1 MTSASGSYMLPLLVL
16 WPAAGGALAFAIG
29 RSDRRVLDCAVW
41 AVTLIELAAVWFC
54 RGLTDA
60 SFALEGVCG
69 LGLSLR
75 FDGFRLIY
83 AVLTAFMWA
92 VASIFSSEYLT
103 HHKNC
108 RRYHLFV
115 LITQGAMMGVFL
127 SADLFTTFVFFEMM
141 SLSSYVMV
149 AQDETPEAARA
160 AQTYLAVTIIGGM
173 ATLLGLVLLYRELGT
188 LDLDSLSPAV
198 LEARAED
205 LLGPGLLTLVGF
217 AAKAAIFPLHVWL
230 PPAHAAAPAP
240 SSALLSGLLT
250 KTGVFG
256 ILTLSATLFRHDPTW
271 ALILLLPALVT
282 MVLGAVLGI
291 FSVNLKRTLAC
302 SSMSQLGFILT
313 GVAMLGF
320 LGPEND
326 LAARGVALYMVGH
339 SLIKLVLFL
348 SAGVVHMNT
357 GALDL
362 NDVQGFG
369 RGKPLFCFAFSMGAL
384 GLMGMP
390 LWNGYIAKT
399 LLHESI
405 LEHLYLLEARGS
417 AGAVPAFLNV
427 LGLTEPQFFS
437 LVEWTFLVSGGL
449 SVAYVL
455 KLFAALFAARPE
467 PRIAAQAKGR
477 YMTPVSAAALTLPAL
492 LLPLLGAL
500 PHHLTDSVGIM
511 ATPFMGGPTEHHP
524 VHYFSPEA
532 LSGAAIPLVIGSAVY
547 ALFIRRLLMRR
558 APDGRYRFLNRWPD
572 GLDLEG
578 ALYRPLLLR
587 ALPLLGGAF
596 ATAMDRAASAL
607 LTLPLRVGR
616 LAAPALNRAAEA
628 FLSALPRIGAPA
640 ARALDA
646 LTSVPILSALER
658 AEDGCRTRPRD
669 EADPW
674 RPGAEPPSDNSR
686 CLPMACAL
694 AAFAILFAILMA
706 SRS

>member
-16 WPAAGGALAFAIG
+16 WPAAGGVLAFAIG
-29 RSDRRVLDCAVW
+29 RSDRRLLDCAVW

-54 RGLTDA
+54 RGLTGA

-75 FDGFRLIY
+75 LDGFRLIY

-92 VASIFSSEYLT
+92 VVSIFSSEYLT

-149 AQDETPEAARA
+149 AQDEAPEAARA

-173 ATLLGLVLLYRELGT
+173 VTLLGMVLLYRELGT
-188 LDLDSLSPAV
+188 LALDSLSPAA
-198 LEARAED
+198 LKARAED
-205 LLGPGLLTLVGF
+205 LLGPGLLMLVGF

-230 PPAHAAAPAP
+230 PTAHAAAPAP

-256 ILTLSATLFRHDPTW
+256 ILMLSATLFRHDPTW

-282 MVLGAVLGI
+282 MVLGAVLGV

-339 SLIKLVLFL
+339 SLVKLVLFL

-384 GLMGMP
+384 GLMGVP

-405 LEHLYLLEARGS
+405 LMHLHLLEVHGS
-417 AGAVPAFLNV
+417 AGVVPAFLNV
-427 LGLTEPQFFS
+427 LGLTEPQFFG
-437 LVEWTFLVSGGL
+437 LVEWTFLISGGL
-449 SVAYVL
+449 TVAYVL
-455 KLFAALFAARPE
+455 KLFAALFLARPG
-467 PRIAAQAKGR
+467 PQIAAQATGR
-477 YMTPVSAAALTLPAL
+477 HMTPVSAAALTLPAL

-500 PHHLTDSVGIM
+500 PHRLTDSVGIM
-511 ATPFMGGPTEHHP
+511 ATPFMGGPAEHHP
-524 VHYFSPEA
+524 VHYFSLEA
-532 LSGAAIPLVIGSAVY
+532 LTGAAIPLVIGTAVY
-547 ALFIRRLLMRR
+547 ALFIRRLLMQR

-587 ALPLLGGAF
+587 VLPFLGGAF
-596 ATAMDRAASAL
+596 ATAMDRAAEAL
-607 LTLPLRVGR
+607 LILPLQIGR

-628 FLSALPRIGAPA
+628 FLSGLPRIGAPA

-646 LTSVPILSALER
+646 LASVPILAALER
-658 AEDGCRTRPRD
+658 AEDTCRARPRD

-674 RPGAEPPSDNSR
+674 KPGAEPPPDSYH
-686 CLPMACAL
+686 LPMACAL
-694 AAFAILFAILMA
+694 AAFAILFAIFMA
-706 SRS
+706 IRS

>member
-1 MTSASGSYMLPLLVL
+1 MTSTIGGYMLPLLVL

-54 RGLTDA
+54 RGLTGA
-60 SFALEGVCG
+60 SFVLEGVCG

-75 FDGFRLIY
+75 LDGFRLIY

-127 SADLFTTFVFFEMM
+127 SADLFTTFLFFEMM
-141 SLSSYVMV
+141 SLSSYIMV

-173 ATLLGLVLLYRELGT
+173 ATLLGLTLLYRELGT
-188 LDLDSLSPAV
+188 LDLDSLSPAA
-198 LEARAED
+198 LKARAED
-205 LLGPGLLTLVGF
+205 LLGPGLLMLVGF

-230 PPAHAAAPAP
+230 PTAHAAAPAP

-282 MVLGAVLGI
+282 MVLGAVLGV

-320 LGPEND
+320 LGPKND

-339 SLIKLVLFL
+339 SLVKLVLFL

-384 GLMGMP
+384 GLMGVP
-390 LWNGYIAKT
+390 LWSGYIAKT

-405 LEHLYLLEARGS
+405 LMHLHLLEAHGS
-417 AGAVPAFLNV
+417 AGVVPAFLNV
-427 LGLTEPQFFS
+427 LGLTEPQFFG
-437 LVEWTFLVSGGL
+437 LVEWTFLISGGL
-449 SVAYVL
+449 TVAYVL
-455 KLFAALFAARPE
+455 KLFAALFLARPG
-467 PRIAAQAKGR
+467 PQLAAQAAGR

-500 PHHLTDSVGIM
+500 PHRLTDSVGIM
-511 ATPFMGGPTEHHP
+511 ATPFMGGPAEHQP
-524 VHYFSPEA
+524 VHYFSLEA
-532 LSGAAIPLVIGSAVY
+532 LTGAAIPLVIGTAVY
-547 ALFIRRLLMRR
+547 ALFIRRLLMQR
-558 APDGRYRFLNRWPD
+558 APDGRCRFLNRWPD
-572 GLDLEG
+572 GLNLEG

-587 ALPLLGGAF
+587 VLPFLGGAF

-607 LTLPLRVGR
+607 LTLPLQIGR

-628 FLSALPRIGAPA
+628 FLSALPHIGASA
-640 ARALDA
+640 AQALDA
-646 LTSVPILSALER
+646 LASVPILSALER
-658 AEDGCRTRPRD
+658 AEDECRARPRGED
-669 EADPW
+669 DPW
-674 RPGAEPPSDNSR
+674 KPGAEPPPASC

-694 AAFAILFAILMA
+694 AAFAILFAIFMVT
-706 SRS
+706 RN

>member
-1 MTSASGSYMLPLLVL
+1 MTSVSGSYMLPLLVL
-16 WPAAGGALAFAIG
+16 WPVAGGALAFAIG

-41 AVTLIELAAVWFC
+41 AVTLIELAAAWFC

-60 SFALEGVCG
+60 SFVLEGVCG

-75 FDGFRLIY
+75 LDGFRLIY
-83 AVLTAFMWA
+83 AVLTVFMWA
-92 VASIFSSEYLT
+92 VAAIFSREYLA

-115 LITQGAMMGVFL
+115 LITQGTMMGVFL
-127 SADLFTTFVFFEMM
+127 SADLFTTFLFFEMM

-149 AQDETPEAARA
+149 AQEETPEAASA
-160 AQTYLAVTIIGGM
+160 AQTYLAIAIIGGM
-173 ATLLGLVLLYRELGT
+173 VTLLGLVLLYRELGT
-188 LDLDSLSPAV
+188 LDLDSLSPAA
-198 LEARAED
+198 LKARAED

-230 PPAHAAAPAP
+230 PTAHAVAPAP

-256 ILTLSATLFRHDPTW
+256 ILMLSATLFRHDPTW

-282 MVLGAVLGI
+282 MVLGAVLGV

-348 SAGVVHMNT
+348 STGVVHMNT

-384 GLMGMP
+384 GLMGVP

-405 LEHLYLLEARGS
+405 LMHLHLLEAHGS
-417 AGAVPAFLNV
+417 AGVVPAFLNV
-427 LGLTEPQFFS
+427 LGLTEPQFFG
-437 LVEWTFLVSGGL
+437 LVEWTFLISGGL
-449 SVAYVL
+449 TVAYVL
-455 KLFAALFAARPE
+455 KLFAALFFARPG
-467 PRIAAQAKGR
+467 PQIAAQATGR

-500 PHHLTDSVGIM
+500 PHRLTDSVGIM
-511 ATPFMGGPTEHHP
+511 ATPFMGGPAEHQP

-532 LSGAAIPLVIGSAVY
+532 LAETAIPLVIGTAVY
-547 ALFIRRLLMRR
+547 ALFIRRLLMQR
-558 APDGRYRFLNRWPD
+558 APDGRYRFLNRWSD

-587 ALPLLGGAF
+587 VLPFLGGTF
-596 ATAMDRAASAL
+596 ATAMDRAASTL
-607 LTLPLRVGR
+607 LTLPLRIGR
-616 LAAPALNRAAEA
+616 LAAPALNRVAEA

-646 LTSVPILSALER
+646 LASVPILSTLER
-658 AEDGCRTRPRD
+658 AEDTCRARPRG

-674 RPGAEPPSDNSR
+674 RSGAEPPPDSC

-694 AAFAILFAILMA
+694 AAFALLFAILMA
-706 SRS
+706 ARN

>member
-1 MTSASGSYMLPLLVL
+1 MTSVSDSYMLPLLVL
-16 WPAAGGALAFAIG
+16 WPAVGGAFAFAIG
-29 RSDRRVLDCAVW
+29 RSDRRRLDYAVW

-54 RGLTDA
+54 RGLTGA

-75 FDGFRLIY
+75 LDGFRLIY
-83 AVLTAFMWA
+83 AALTAFMWA
-92 VASIFSSEYLT
+92 VAAIFSSEYLT

-149 AQDETPEAARA
+149 AQGETPEAARA

-173 ATLLGLVLLYRELGT
+173 ATLLGLTLLYRELGT
-188 LDLDSLSPAV
+188 LDLDSLSPAA
-198 LEARAED
+198 LKAQAED
-205 LLGPGLLTLVGF
+205 LLGPGLLMLVGF

-230 PPAHAAAPAP
+230 PTAHAAAPAP

-256 ILTLSATLFRHDPTW
+256 ILMLSATLFRHDPTW

-282 MVLGAVLGI
+282 MVLGAVLGV

-320 LGPEND
+320 LGSEND
-326 LAARGVALYMVGH
+326 LAARGVALYMIGH

-362 NDVQGFG
+362 NNVQGFG

-405 LEHLYLLEARGS
+405 LEHLHLLEAHGS

-427 LGLTEPQFFS
+427 LGLTEPQFFG
-437 LVEWTFLVSGGL
+437 LVEWTFLISGGL
-449 SVAYVL
+449 TVAYVL
-455 KLFAALFAARPE
+455 KLFAALFLARPG
-467 PRIAAQAKGR
+467 PQLAAQAAGR

-500 PHHLTDSVGIM
+500 PHRLTDSVGIM
-511 ATPFMGGPTEHHP
+511 ATPFMGGPAEHQP
-524 VHYFSPEA
+524 VHYFSLEA
-532 LSGAAIPLVIGSAVY
+532 LTGAAIPLVIGTAVY
-547 ALFIRRLLMRR
+547 ALFIRRLLMQR

-578 ALYRPLLLR
+578 ALYRPLLLC
-587 ALPLLGGAF
+587 ALPFLGGAF
-596 ATAMDRAASAL
+596 ATAMDRAASTL
-607 LTLPLRVGR
+607 LILPLQIGR

-646 LTSVPILSALER
+646 LASVPILAALER
-658 AEDGCRTRPRD
+658 AEDGCRARPRG

-674 RPGAEPPSDNSR
+674 KPGAKPPPDSYH
-686 CLPMACAL
+686 LPMACAL

-706 SRS
+706 ARN

>member
-173 ATLLGLVLLYRELGT
+173 ATLLGLTLLYRELGT
-188 LDLDSLSPAV
+188 LALDSLSPAA
-198 LEARAED
+198 LKARAED
-205 LLGPGLLTLVGF
+205 LLGPGLLMLVGF

-230 PPAHAAAPAP
+230 PTAHAVAPAP

-256 ILTLSATLFRHDPTW
+256 ILMLSATLFRHDPTW

-282 MVLGAVLGI
+282 MVLGAVLGV

-320 LGPEND
+320 LGPKND

-339 SLIKLVLFL
+339 SLVKLVLFL

-384 GLMGMP
+384 GLMGVP

-405 LEHLYLLEARGS
+405 LMHLHLLEAHGS
-417 AGAVPAFLNV
+417 AGVVPAFLNV
-427 LGLTEPQFFS
+427 LGLTEPQFFG
-437 LVEWTFLVSGGL
+437 LVEWTFLISGGL
-449 SVAYVL
+449 TVAYVL
-455 KLFAALFAARPE
+455 KLFVALFLARPG
-467 PRIAAQAKGR
+467 PQIAAQATGR

-500 PHHLTDSVGIM
+500 PHRLTDSVGIM

-547 ALFIRRLLMRR
+547 ALFIRRLLMRH

-596 ATAMDRAASAL
+596 ATAMDRAAEAL
-607 LTLPLRVGR
+607 LTLPLQIGR

-658 AEDGCRTRPRD
+658 AEDGCRARPRG

-674 RPGAEPPSDNSR
+674 KPGAEPPSDSC

-694 AAFAILFAILMA
+694 AAFAILFAIFMVT
-706 SRS
+706 RN

>member
-1 MTSASGSYMLPLLVL
+1 MTPTSGSFMLPLLVL
-16 WPAAGGALAFAIG
+16 WPAVGGAFAFAIG
-29 RSDRRVLDCAVW
+29 RSARRRLDYAVW

-54 RGLTDA
+54 RGLTGA

-75 FDGFRLIY
+75 LDGFRLIY
-83 AVLTAFMWA
+83 AALTAFMWA
-92 VASIFSSEYLT
+92 VAAIFSREYLA

-127 SADLFTTFVFFEMM
+127 SADLFTTFLFFEMM

-160 AQTYLAVTIIGGM
+160 AQTYLAVAVIGGM
-173 ATLLGLVLLYRELGT
+173 ATLLGLTLLYRELGT
-188 LDLDSLSPAV
+188 LALDSLSPAA
-198 LEARAED
+198 LKARAED
-205 LLGPGLLTLVGF
+205 LLGPGLLM
-217 AAKAAIFPLHVWL
+217 
-230 PPAHAAAPAP
+230 
-240 SSALLSGLLT
+240 
-250 KTGVFG
+250 
-256 ILTLSATLFRHDPTW
+256 LSATLFRHDPTW

-282 MVLGAVLGI
+282 MVLGAVLGA

-339 SLIKLVLFL
+339 SLVKLVLFL

-384 GLMGMP
+384 GLMGVP

-405 LEHLYLLEARGS
+405 LEHLHLLESHGS
-417 AGAVPAFLNV
+417 AGVVPAFLNA
-427 LGLTEPQFFS
+427 LGLTEPQFFG
-437 LVEWTFLVSGGL
+437 LVEWTFLISGGL
-449 SVAYVL
+449 TVAYVL
-455 KLFAALFAARPE
+455 KLFVALFAARPQ
-467 PRIAAQAKGR
+467 PRIVAVAKKR
-477 YMTPVSAAALTLPAL
+477 YMNPVSAAALTLPAL

-500 PHHLTDSVGIM
+500 PHRLTDSIGIM
-511 ATPFMGGPTEHHP
+511 AAPFMGGPVEHRA

-532 LSGAAIPLVIGSAVY
+532 LAGAVIPLVIGTAVY
-547 ALFIRRLLMRR
+547 ALLIRRLLMRR
-558 APDGRYRFLNRWPD
+558 APGGRYRFLNRWPD

-578 ALYRPLLLR
+578 AIYRPLLLR
-587 ALPLLGGAF
+587 VLPLLGGAF

-616 LAAPALNRAAEA
+616 LAAPAVNRAAEA
-628 FLSALPRIGAPA
+628 FLNGLPRIGFPA

-646 LTSVPILSALER
+646 LASALPLSALER
-658 AEDGCRTRPRD
+658 AEDGCRARPRG

-674 RPGAEPPSDNSR
+674 KPWTEPPPDSR
-686 CLPMACAL
+686 GLPMACAL
-694 AAFAILFAILMA
+694 AAFAILLAIFMA

>member
-149 AQDETPEAARA
+149 AQEETPEAARA

-173 ATLLGLVLLYRELGT
+173 ATLLGLTLLYRELGT
-188 LDLDSLSPAV
+188 LALDSLSPAA
-198 LEARAED
+198 LKARAED
-205 LLGPGLLTLVGF
+205 LLGPGLLMLVGF

-230 PPAHAAAPAP
+230 PTAHAVAPAP

-256 ILTLSATLFRHDPTW
+256 ILMLSATLFRHDPTW

-282 MVLGAVLGI
+282 MVLGAVLGV

-320 LGPEND
+320 LGPKND

-339 SLIKLVLFL
+339 SLVKLVLFL

-384 GLMGMP
+384 GLMGVP

-405 LEHLYLLEARGS
+405 LMHLHLLEAHGS
-417 AGAVPAFLNV
+417 AGVVPAFLNV
-427 LGLTEPQFFS
+427 LGLTEPQFFG
-437 LVEWTFLVSGGL
+437 LVEWTFLISGGL
-449 SVAYVL
+449 TVAYVL
-455 KLFAALFAARPE
+455 KLFVALFLARPG
-467 PRIAAQAKGR
+467 PQIAAQATGR

-500 PHHLTDSVGIM
+500 PHRLTDSVGIM

-596 ATAMDRAASAL
+596 ATAMDRAASTL
-607 LTLPLRVGR
+607 LILPLQIGR

-694 AAFAILFAILMA
+694 AAFAILFAIFMA
-706 SRS
+706 TRS

>member
-1 MTSASGSYMLPLLVL
+1 MTSTSGSYMLPLLVL

-54 RGLTDA
+54 RGLADA

-75 FDGFRLIY
+75 LDGFRLIY

-188 LDLDSLSPAV
+188 LDLDSLSPAA
-198 LEARAED
+198 LKARAED
-205 LLGPGLLTLVGF
+205 LLGPGLLMLVGF
-217 AAKAAIFPLHVWL
+217 ATKAAIFPLHVWL
-230 PPAHAAAPAP
+230 PTAHAVAPAP

-256 ILTLSATLFRHDPTW
+256 ILMLSATLFRHDPTW

-282 MVLGAVLGI
+282 MVLGAVLGV

-339 SLIKLVLFL
+339 SLVKLVLFL

-384 GLMGMP
+384 GLMGVP

-405 LEHLYLLEARGS
+405 LMHLHLLEAHGS
-417 AGAVPAFLNV
+417 AGVVPAFLNV
-427 LGLTEPQFFS
+427 LGLTEPQFFG
-437 LVEWTFLVSGGL
+437 LVEWTFLISGGL
-449 SVAYVL
+449 TVAYVL
-455 KLFAALFAARPE
+455 KLFAALFLARPG
-467 PRIAAQAKGR
+467 PQLAAQAAGR

-500 PHHLTDSVGIM
+500 PHRLTDSVGIM
-511 ATPFMGGPTEHHP
+511 ATPFMGGPAEHQP
-524 VHYFSPEA
+524 VHYFSLEA
-532 LSGAAIPLVIGSAVY
+532 LTGAAIPLVIGTAVY
-547 ALFIRRLLMRR
+547 ALFIRRLLMQR
-558 APDGRYRFLNRWPD
+558 APGARYRFLNRWPD

-578 ALYRPLLLR
+578 ALYRPLLLC
-587 ALPLLGGAF
+587 ALPFLGGAF
-596 ATAMDRAASAL
+596 ATAMERAASVL
-607 LTLPLRVGR
+607 LPLPLRIGR

-628 FLSALPRIGAPA
+628 FLSSLPRIGAPA

-646 LTSVPILSALER
+646 LASVPILAALER
-658 AEDGCRTRPRD
+658 AEDTCRARPRG

-674 RPGAEPPSDNSR
+674 KPGTEPPPDS
-686 CLPMACAL
+686 CHLPMACAL
-694 AAFAILFAILMA
+694 AAFAILFAIFMVT
-706 SRS
+706 RN

>member
-1 MTSASGSYMLPLLVL
+1 MTSTSGSYMLPLLVL

-54 RGLTDA
+54 RGLADA
-60 SFALEGVCG
+60 SFTLKGVCG
-69 LGLSLR
+69 LGLSLKL
-75 FDGFRLIY
+75 DGFRLIY

-173 ATLLGLVLLYRELGT
+173 ATLLGLTLLYRELGT
-188 LDLDSLSPAV
+188 LALDSLSPAA
-198 LEARAED
+198 LKARAED
-205 LLGPGLLTLVGF
+205 LLGPGLLMLVGF

-230 PPAHAAAPAP
+230 PTAHAAAPAP

-256 ILTLSATLFRHDPTW
+256 ILMLSATLFRHDPTW

-282 MVLGAVLGI
+282 MVLGAVLGV

-384 GLMGMP
+384 GLMGVP

-405 LEHLYLLEARGS
+405 LEHLHLLESHGS
-417 AGAVPAFLNV
+417 AGVVPAFLNA
-427 LGLTEPQFFS
+427 LGLTEPQFFG
-437 LVEWTFLVSGGL
+437 LVEWTFLISGGL
-449 SVAYVL
+449 TVAYVL
-455 KLFAALFAARPE
+455 KLFVALFAARPQ
-467 PRIAAQAKGR
+467 PRIVAVAKKR
-477 YMTPVSAAALTLPAL
+477 YMNPVSAAALTLPAL

-500 PHHLTDSVGIM
+500 PHRLTDSVGIM
-511 ATPFMGGPTEHHP
+511 AAPFMGGPVEHRA

-532 LSGAAIPLVIGSAVY
+532 LAGAVIPLVIGTAVY
-547 ALFIRRLLMRR
+547 ALLIRRLLMRR
-558 APDGRYRFLNRWPD
+558 APGGRYRFLNRWPD

-578 ALYRPLLLR
+578 AIYRPLLLR
-587 ALPLLGGAF
+587 VLPLLGGAF

-616 LAAPALNRAAEA
+616 LAAPAVNRAAEA
-628 FLSALPRIGAPA
+628 FLNGLPRIGFPA

-646 LTSVPILSALER
+646 LASALPLSALER
-658 AEDGCRTRPRD
+658 AEDGCRARPRG

-674 RPGAEPPSDNSR
+674 KPWTEPPPDSR
-686 CLPMACAL
+686 GLPMACAL
-694 AAFAILFAILMA
+694 AAFAILLAIFMA